1 MHENQGVK
9 AVCLVICVRAARY
22 KRSNEQYF
30 LTKEK
35 ILNLRIKPVAF
46 DDIRS
51 QVKQHLNALPS
62 AIDSFLEDHIL
73 ESAHY
78 QIFIEDKQAGFTSI
92 HKGSL
97 ITQFSLFPE
106 FRKYGQ
112 DIFVKAKKLE
122 EVQAAFVP
130 TCDEFF
136 LSHALDNYRQI
147 NKQAYFFAAPANLP
161 EHSSSYVLRQAVE
174 NDIGLV
180 KKGAGDFFG
189 DAQTYI
195 AKQELFLVL
204 LEHDVIGFGLATKSV
219 LLEAVA
225 SIGMFV
231 IEGFRK
237 QGMGT
242 ATLQLL
248 VNECKRQKLQ
258 PVAGCWY
265 YNHLSKKTLEK
276 AGLFSQTRLLKI
288 EF

>member
-1 MHENQGVK
+1 MN
-9 AVCLVICVRAARY
+9 
-22 KRSNEQYF
+22 
-30 LTKEK
+30 LT
-35 ILNLRIKPVAF
+35 IKPVAF
-46 DDIRS
+46 DDIRR

-73 ESAHY
+73 ESVHY
-78 QIFIEDKQAGFTSI
+78 QIFISDEEAGFTSI

-97 ITQFSLFPE
+97 ITQFSLFSE

-112 DIFVKAKKLE
+112 DIFAKVKKHE

-130 TCDEFF
+130 TCNEFF
-136 LSHALDNYRQI
+136 LSHALDDYRQL
-147 NKQAYFFAAPANLP
+147 NKQAYFFSAPADLP
-161 EHSSSYVLRQAVE
+161 EHSSSYILQEATK
-174 NDIGLV
+174 NDIELV
-180 KKGAGDFFG
+180 KQGSGDFFG
-189 DAQTYI
+189 VAQKYI
-195 AKQELFLVL
+195 DKQELFLVL
-204 LEHDVIGFGLATKSV
+204 LEHNVVGFGLVNKSV

-231 IEGFRK
+231 IERFRN
-237 QGMGT
+237 QGVGT

-248 VNECKRQKLQ
+248 VNECKRQKLR

-265 YNHLSKKTLEK
+265 YNHLSKKTLER